1 MIRKVFQCAPFS
13 RLPRGQASG
22 FLCDEMPALVEKPGI
37 GLPGSCR
44 LTLEE
49 QAGQQ

>member
-13 RLPRGQASG
+13 RLARGQASG
-22 FLCDEMPALVEKPGI
+22 FLRDEMPAIVGKPGI

-44 LTLEE
+44 LTLER